1 MGYGQYCEI
10 ISEECLS
17 GMTEAQISRI
27 YRRIRR
33 KLGEPVMG
41 VELEDEQL
49 EECLCEAIEEYS
61 SYIHQWALENR
72 LSQMLGLPNDI
83 DFTLKFVSQN
93 FGFERTFS
101 TAYAEQVNG
110 LGGVNSNRELKL
122 DSIPLSA
129 GTQDY
134 IIPEGRELN
143 EVLWF
148 TPNFVNLFGLDPFA
162 NSNIAFSEFGASF
175 AGHTLYHVMPVYDT
189 ILTAQAAELRNKVR
203 GSEYSYRVRGGAN
216 GTKVISLY
224 PIPRNSPNSGATSS
238 HMGIGGGA
246 GTPGTMFY
254 YYYDKIG
261 VGGNDLYSGYTQNPG
276 YTGSTNPV
284 DGLPSQGNG
293 LVSGPSDAILYNL
306 RYNELNDPAKT
317 WVKKYA
323 QALAKE
329 LLGLGVRGKFSGELP
344 IPDATLTM
352 NSGDLISNGRE
363 DMSKLKE
370 ELRDLLDRLN
380 YKSLL
385 ENNALM
391 QEYVNK
397 TLSYGP
403 LPIYLG

>member
-1 MGYGQYCEI
+1 MSGFGYCEV
-10 ISEECLS
+10 ISEDCLD
-17 GMTEAQISRI
+17 GMSEEKIQRI
-27 YRRIRR
+27 FRRIRR

-93 FGFERTFS
+93 FGFERTFT
-101 TAYAEQVNG
+101 TAYAEQVTG
-110 LGGVNSNRELKL
+110 LGGMNSNRELKL
-122 DSIPLSA
+122 DSVLLTA

-134 IIPEGRELN
+134 ILPAGREIN

-148 TPNFVNLFGLDPFA
+148 TPSFINLFGLDPFA

-175 AGHTLYHVMPVYDT
+175 AGHTLYHVMPVFDT

-203 GSEYSYRVRGGAN
+203 GSEYSYRVRGGAE
-216 GTKVISLY
+216 GTRVISLY
-224 PIPRNSPNSGATSS
+224 PIPRNNSPTGTGASN
-238 HMGIGGGA
+238 MGIGGGA

-261 VGGNDLYSGYTQNPG
+261 IGGNDAFSGYTANPG
-276 YTGSTNPV
+276 FTGQTDANGNV
-284 DGLPSQGNG
+284 MQGNG
-293 LVSGPSDAILYNL
+293 LVSGPSDAQLYNL
-306 RYNELNDPAKT
+306 KFNELNDPAKT
-317 WVKKYA
+317 WVKKYS
-323 QALAKE
+323 QAMAKE
-329 LLGLGVRGKFSGELP
+329 VLGLGVRGKFSGELP
-344 IPDATLTM
+344 IPDATLTL
-352 NSGDLISNGRE
+352 NSSDLITNGRE
-363 DMSKLKE
+363 DMRILKE
-370 ELRDLLDRLN
+370 ELQVLLDKLN
-380 YKSLL
+380 YKALL

-391 QEYVNK
+391 QENINK

-403 LPIYLG
+403 LPIYIG